1 MAGRISYYGN
11 IVKDGLVLD
20 LDAAKRDSYPGT
32 GTAWNDISGFQ
43 NNGVLTNG
51 PTFNGGNGGSI
62 VFDGVDD
69 FIKPPNSTTLQLTN
83 FTLSSWIKVNIINAN
98 QFIIDASTEGSFGSG
113 YSYRINSVNKI
124 RFWAYNANGL
134 LDSNLSITNGVWYN
148 IVSTYNNTSKL
159 QTIYING
166 VLDNSNTYSQ
176 TFVVSNVVNLQI
188 AGSQILG
195 GYLNGNIAQTLI
207 YNRTLSS
214 QEILQNYNAT
224 KGRYL

>member
-1 MAGRISYYGN
+1 
-11 IVKDGLVLD
+11 VLN
-20 LDAAKRDSYPGT
+20 LDAANPRSYPQPYNGVT
-32 GTAWNDISGFQ
+32 WFDISG
-43 NNGVLTNG
+43 NSHNGTLTNG
-51 PTFNGGNGGSI
+51 PIYNAANGGSI
-62 VFDGVDD
+62 VFDGTND

-98 QFIIDASTEGSFGSG
+98 QFIIDTSTEGSFGSG

-134 LDSNLSITNGVWYN
+134 LDSNSSIVNGVWYN

-176 TFVVSNVVNLQI
+176 TFVVSNVSNLQI
-188 AGSQILG
+188 GGSQVLG
-195 GYLNGNIAQTLI
+195 GYLNGNIAQTSI
-207 YNRTLSS
+207 YNRALSAT
-214 QEILQNYNAT
+214 EVLQNFNAT
-224 KGRYL
+224 RARFGV